1 MAMALAMDGT
11 CPQFDCDPLLG
22 VGSDPL
28 LMVLLVIPYWVMF
41 GTAHDPSNPEP
52 GEQVEGG
59 ELLGILEISSFVDDR
74 KIHRKP
80 LHLTVHG
87 EKHGFSGFLSI
98 FLKSILR

>member
-1 MAMALAMDGT
+1 LEQLT
-11 CPQFDCDPLLG
+11 
-22 VGSDPL
+22 
-28 LMVLLVIPYWVMF
+28 IP
-41 GTAHDPSNPEP
+41 AIPSQESKLK
-52 GEQVEGG
+52 GG